1 MVLEHL
7 SLGKNN
13 LFLLASEW
21 KLSVSQLLYS
31 LKFAVSDF
39 VYHKMMYYFT
49 ETELFCMFY
58 VAELIL

>member
-1 MVLEHL
+1 MFIENEWEMA
-7 SLGKNN
+7 SLDIYWIQENETSN
-13 LFLLASEW
+13 EII
-21 KLSVSQLLYS
+21 YS

-58 VAELIL
+58 VAALIL